1 MAESQHT
8 LMLWLQDGPARLGD
22 CDSQSGIASHR
33 HRWWFFVLHPSISA
47 YPSARS
53 DRKRGLA
60 KLPLDDGLLRS
71 CGTRPGRQ
79 LQHSRALAIAQA
91 RD

>member
-1 MAESQHT
+1 M
-8 LMLWLQDGPARLGD
+8 LQDGPAQLGD
-22 CDSQSGIASHR
+22 CEAKAKLQATG
-33 HRWWFFVLHPSISA
+33 FFVLHPSISA